1 MGQDKHQRRMRNY
14 VVSAVIAAVM
24 MTTVYSQAS
33 PLDGK
38 PPILQQRLMAEGR
51 VELMPRFG
59 MTIYNTYETH
69 FLPGLSV
76 NYFMLDWLAI
86 GVDLQYGLTA
96 DTALHTNIN
105 KQLQAKR
112 NTICPA
118 TLDAASRSNCL
129 SALGIAPSIGTSS
142 IELLAIA
149 NLSMA
154 PVTGKFMLYG
164 NLVRYDVHVVAGA
177 GVGLIRAEGDKDVL
191 EDDFSMAAMAGIGAR
206 FFVNDWFALN
216 LEARDVLV
224 QYHEATDQGGDLMSR
239 TFHNHFEISLG
250 FSFFLPTE
258 PSSQII
264 E

>member
-1 MGQDKHQRRMRNY
+1 MGQHKYQRQFRDC
-14 VVSAVIAAVM
+14 VVSAVVAAVV
-24 MTTVYSQAS
+24 MTTLYSQAS

-38 PPILQQRLMAEGR
+38 PPILQQRLMGDGR

-76 NYFMLDWLAI
+76 NYFILDWLAI
-86 GVDLQYGLTA
+86 GIDLQYGLTA
-96 DTALHTNIN
+96 DTALHTNID

-112 NTICPA
+112 DTICPA
-118 TLDAASRSNCL
+118 TLDSTSRSSCL

-142 IELLAIA
+142 IEMLALA
-149 NLSMA
+149 NLSML

-164 NLVRYDVHVVAGA
+164 SLVRYDVHVVAGA
-177 GVGLIRAEGDKDVL
+177 GVGLIRSEGDKDVL

-224 QYHEATDQGGDLMSR
+224 QYHEATDQGGDLMSK
-239 TFHNHFEISLG
+239 TFHNHFELSLG
-250 FSFFLPTE
+250 FSFFLPINPTT
-258 PSSQII
+258 QAI